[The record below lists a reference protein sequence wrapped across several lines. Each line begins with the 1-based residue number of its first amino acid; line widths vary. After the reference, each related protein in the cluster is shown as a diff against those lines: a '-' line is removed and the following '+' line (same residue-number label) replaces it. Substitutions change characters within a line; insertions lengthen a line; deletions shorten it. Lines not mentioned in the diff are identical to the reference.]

1 MKNFVLFVF
10 YLFVTIH
17 FFGQKPIVKLE
28 IEPKSVQIGDEI
40 VVTVKTN
47 VQGEIDIDF
56 PSAFVNGYA
65 VMNGMEQEMDYNT
78 GRVISLYYYSQNGVL
93 KKEGSYTF
101 GPAYVKSG
109 NKIYKSNTVEV
120 VVQKEAFVNSS
131 GEITA
136 KQLKQAAFGVIEVSK
151 KKVYEGEPLILNAKV
166 YSHFY
171 PTHIEDYQSYNAK
184 GILDK
189 HELSANNRL
198 VANQERIKNVEI
210 YGITYDRSLVFPNG
224 AGKMQID
231 PFKLIL
237 KRGFEGMPVVST
249 GTVVEV
255 LPLPKNQPK
264 SFIGM
269 VGRLSMNCELNK
281 KEIKKGDVFSIKMSL
296 QGIGNLHNI
305 DFPKM
310 QLPKGLT
317 LYGDPKEVEKFTFTS
332 NGAEGKIDLEYT
344 IQVNKEGSF
353 TIPPIEVSYFDVK
366 TKKYVTIKSDQI
378 KLDGNEVQLSST
390 NSKGKTT
397 IITEK
402 QNNQIG
408 SNESENDSFF
418 SSPFVWVS
426 LSSLVLIAGFF
437 ALASR
442 TKKKSPTIAFDK
454 SISIDT
460 ISIKHTWNDVEN
472 HLVEAENAI
481 KLNDSNQLI
490 LSCENALLTGI
501 RVVLNEHSSSIS
513 TAELLQRFRNNIEN
527 EEFSDDL
534 KLMLEKCQNARFGW
548 GLSDEELQVL
558 LPSIKKALE
567 NLKSNTI

>member
-1 MKNFVLFVF
+1 MKKLG
-10 YLFVTIH
+10 
-17 FFGQKPIVKLE
+17 FFSIFIFTVIQLIGQKPIVKLE
-28 IEPKSVQIGDEI
+28 IEPKSVQVGDEI

-47 VQGEIDIDF
+47 IQGEIDIDF

-109 NKIYKSNTVEV
+109 SKIYKSNTVEV
-120 VVQKEAFVNSS
+120 VVQKEAFINSS
-131 GEITA
+131 GEISA
-136 KQLKQAAFGVIEVSK
+136 KQLKQNAFGVIEVSK

-166 YSHFY
+166 YSKFY

-198 VANQERIKNVEI
+198 VANQERVKNIEL

-249 GTVVEV
+249 GIVVEV

-269 VGRLSMNCELNK
+269 VGKLSMNCELNK
-281 KEIKKGDVFSIKMSL
+281 KEIKKGDVFSIKMTL
-296 QGIGNLHNI
+296 QGTGNLHNI
-305 DFPKM
+305 DFPKIN
-310 QLPKGLT
+310 LPKGLT
-317 LYGDPKEVEKFTFTS
+317 LYGDPKQTEKYTFTT
-332 NGAEGKIDLEYT
+332 NGVEGKVDLEYT

-353 TIPPIEVSYFDVK
+353 NIPPIEVSYFDVK
-366 TKKYVTIKSDQI
+366 AKKYVTIKSDEI
-378 KLDGNEVQLSST
+378 ILDGDEVKLSST

-397 IITEK
+397 VIAEK
-402 QNNQIG
+402 QTNL
-408 SNESENDSFF
+408 SESKNKESDSLFN
-418 SSPFVWVS
+418 SPFVWVS
-426 LSSLVLIAGFF
+426 LSSLLLIAGFVGIS
-437 ALASR
+437 AR
-442 TKKKSPTIAFDK
+442 TKKSSTIAFDK
-454 SISIDT
+454 SISEEIT
-460 ISIKHTWNDVEN
+460 LKLNWNDVEN
-472 HLVEAENAI
+472 QLKDAEIALQQNDSNKLIANLENAI
-481 KLNDSNQLI
+481 
-490 LSCENALLTGI
+490 LTGI
-501 RVVLNEHSSSIS
+501 RIATNESSLSKNS
-513 TAELLQRFRNNIEN
+513 SELLNLLKTNMQ
-527 EEFSDDL
+527 DD
-534 KLMLEKCQNARFGW
+534 
-548 GLSDEELQVL
+548 GLSNQL
-558 LPSIKKALE
+558 KAILE
-567 NLKSNTI
+567 

>member
-166 YSHFY
+166 YSRFY

-189 HELSANNRL
+189 HELSPNNRL

-305 DFPKM
+305 DFPKI

-408 SNESENDSFF
+408 SNEKENDSFL

-558 LPSIKKALE
+558 LPSVKKALE

>member
-1 MKNFVLFVF
+1 MKKLG
-10 YLFVTIH
+10 
-17 FFGQKPIVKLE
+17 FFSFFIFTVIQLIGQKPIVKLE
-28 IEPKSVQIGDEI
+28 IEPKSVQVGDEI

-47 VQGEIDIDF
+47 IQGEIDIDF

-109 NKIYKSNTVEV
+109 SKIYKSNTVEV
-120 VVQKEAFVNSS
+120 VVQKEAFLNSS
-131 GEITA
+131 GEISS
-136 KQLKQAAFGVIEVSK
+136 KQLKQNAFGVIEVSK

-166 YSHFY
+166 YSRFY

-198 VANQERIKNVEI
+198 VANQERIKNIEL

-269 VGRLSMNCELNK
+269 VGKLSMNCELNK
-281 KEIKKGDVFSIKMSL
+281 KEIKKGDVFSIKMTL
-296 QGIGNLHNI
+296 QGTGNLHNI
-305 DFPKM
+305 DFPKIN
-310 QLPKGLT
+310 LPKGLT
-317 LYGDPKEVEKFTFTS
+317 LYGDPKQSEKYTFTT

-353 TIPPIEVSYFDVK
+353 NIPPIEVSYFDVK
-366 TKKYVTIKSDQI
+366 AKKYVTIKSDEI
-378 KLDGNEVQLSST
+378 ILDGDEVKLSST
-390 NSKGKTT
+390 NPKGKTT
-397 IITEK
+397 VIAEK
-402 QNNQIG
+402 QTNL
-408 SNESENDSFF
+408 SESKDKESDSLFN
-418 SSPFVWVS
+418 SPFVWVS
-426 LSSLVLIAGFF
+426 LSSLILIAGFVGIS
-437 ALASR
+437 AR
-442 TKKKSPTIAFDK
+442 TKKSSTIAFDK
-454 SISIDT
+454 SISEEVT
-460 ISIKHTWNDVEN
+460 LTFNWNDVEN
-472 HLVEAENAI
+472 HLKHAELALQQNDSNKLISALENAI
-481 KLNDSNQLI
+481 LI
-490 LSCENALLTGI
+490 GI
-501 RVVLNEHSSSIS
+501 RVATNESSLSKNAS
-513 TAELLQRFRNNIEN
+513 ELLNRLK
-527 EEFSDDL
+527 SKMPDDGLPNQL
-534 KLMLEKCQNARFGW
+534 KGILEKCQNARYGW
-548 GLSDEELQVL
+548 GLSQNELDTLIPDVRKIL
-558 LPSIKKALE
+558 G
-567 NLKSNTI
+567 NLKNEILFL

>member
-1 MKNFVLFVF
+1 M
-10 YLFVTIH
+10 
-17 FFGQKPIVKLE
+17 
-28 IEPKSVQIGDEI
+28 
-40 VVTVKTN
+40 
-47 VQGEIDIDF
+47 
-56 PSAFVNGYA
+56 
-65 VMNGMEQEMDYNT
+65 
-78 GRVISLYYYSQNGVL
+78 
-93 KKEGSYTF
+93 
-101 GPAYVKSG
+101 
-109 NKIYKSNTVEV
+109 
-120 VVQKEAFVNSS
+120 
-131 GEITA
+131 
-136 KQLKQAAFGVIEVSK
+136 
-151 KKVYEGEPLILNAKV
+151 
-166 YSHFY
+166 
-171 PTHIEDYQSYNAK
+171 
-184 GILDK
+184 
-189 HELSANNRL
+189 
-198 VANQERIKNVEI
+198 
-210 YGITYDRSLVFPNG
+210 
-224 AGKMQID
+224 
-231 PFKLIL
+231 
-237 KRGFEGMPVVST
+237 
-249 GTVVEV
+249 
-255 LPLPKNQPK
+255 
-264 SFIGM
+264 
-269 VGRLSMNCELNK
+269 NK

-305 DFPKM
+305 DFPKI

-408 SNESENDSFF
+408 SNENENDSFF

-513 TAELLQRFRNNIEN
+513 TADLLQRFRNNIEN

>member
-1 MKNFVLFVF
+1 
-10 YLFVTIH
+10 
-17 FFGQKPIVKLE
+17 
-28 IEPKSVQIGDEI
+28 
-40 VVTVKTN
+40 
-47 VQGEIDIDF
+47 
-56 PSAFVNGYA
+56 
-65 VMNGMEQEMDYNT
+65 
-78 GRVISLYYYSQNGVL
+78 
-93 KKEGSYTF
+93 
-101 GPAYVKSG
+101 
-109 NKIYKSNTVEV
+109 
-120 VVQKEAFVNSS
+120 
-131 GEITA
+131 
-136 KQLKQAAFGVIEVSK
+136 
-151 KKVYEGEPLILNAKV
+151 LILNAKV

-296 QGIGNLHNI
+296 QGTGNLHNI
-305 DFPKM
+305 DFPKI

-397 IITEK
+397 IIAEK

-408 SNESENDSFF
+408 SNEKENDSFF

-442 TKKKSPTIAFDK
+442 TRKKSPTIAFDK

-501 RVVLNEHSSSIS
+501 RVLLNEHSSSIS
-513 TAELLQRFRNNIEN
+513 TAELLQRFRNNIGN
-527 EEFSDDL
+527 EEFTNEL
-534 KLMLEKCQNARFGW
+534 KQILERCQNARFGW

-558 LPSIKKALE
+558 LPGVKKALE